1 MLGATSFPLPHAIHG
16 VHEMTPSVCIVIPA
30 YRQASIR
37 ECLASIN
44 GLDDDEV
51 SYEVRVVLNDVPDE
65 IRALVESSDPA
76 VIIHDM
82 PMNLGVGGAYNLAFA
97 ASEAP
102 YMLGLQDDSVVE
114 PGLLRHLFRR
124 LEREPDIG
132 GAAALVTDSVGQ
144 VWDAGWAIW
153 GDGLASPV
161 WLHAS
166 RDPTEYTESRAV
178 PHHGTM
184 GMMLRREAWESIGG
198 FDDSFYPAMYGDV
211 DACVS
216 LRRRGWRIVVD
227 PAARASQAVNSSTTP
242 QYAHFL
248 LARHRQ
254 LLLAKHEH
262 WLKQAPPHS
271 DDSAAVAREFD
282 RVASL
287 PRGPRPE
294 PPTASELALLRSRL
308 DRTPE
313 QVLRWERDLLA
324 DYRRHLEE
332 RLATEAALATSE
344 REALTQ
350 AATTSSQRASA
361 AEARSAEALAERD
374 TARRVAAET
383 HAELEA
389 IALSKTWRYSEP
401 LRAVRARLRRP

>member
-1 MLGATSFPLPHAIHG
+1 MPRARNSAD
-16 VHEMTPSVCIVIPA
+16 EMTPSVCIVIPA
-30 YRQASIR
+30 YRQESIR
-37 ECLASIN
+37 ECLASIK
-44 GLDDDEV
+44 GLDDDAV
-51 SYEVRVVLNDVPDE
+51 SYEVRVVLNDVPDA
-65 IRALVESSDPA
+65 IRGLVESSEPA
-76 VIIHDM
+76 VIVHDM

-97 ASEAP
+97 ASEAL

-114 PGLLRHLFRR
+114 PGLLRRLLRR
-124 LEREPDIG
+124 LESEPDIG

-166 RDPTEYTESRAV
+166 RDPAEYTTSRAV

-184 GMMLRREAWESIGG
+184 GMMIRREAWESIGG
-198 FDDSFYPAMYGDV
+198 FDDTFYPAMYGDV
-211 DACVS
+211 DTSVS

-242 QYAHFL
+242 PYAGFL

-271 DDSAAVAREFD
+271 DNSTAVAREFD
-282 RVASL
+282 RVSSL
-287 PRGPRPE
+287 PGGPRPV

-308 DRTPE
+308 DRTTE

-332 RLATEAALATSE
+332 QLATEATLA
-344 REALTQ
+344 A
-350 AATTSSQRASA
+350 SQR
-361 AEARSAEALAERD
+361 EALAESD
-374 TARRVAAET
+374 AARRFTAEV
-383 HAELEA
+383 HAELEV
-389 IALSKTWRYSEP
+389 IALSRTWRCSES
-401 LRAVRARLRRP
+401 LRVFLSRLRRP